1 MDIKLNK
8 GLGLNSEQL
17 IAVDENGDPILVER
31 VGVMLEARPYGKNII
46 KEIKILD

>member
-31 VGVMLEARPYGKNII
+31 VGVMLEARPYGYGLLPI
-46 KEIKILD
+46 KG